1 MNDNYI
7 ELKQRRDLGE
17 IISTYFDFLKQNIKS
32 FTNVFIAYN
41 GIFIFLLLGASY
53 LMVTGFIGVFSSE
66 SGFGNSTE
74 TESNLLI
81 GLGFILFFMVFI
93 AVAALNYSLA
103 SSYIISYNKE
113 KKIIDNR
120 KDVWSIVVNNLGR
133 IILFILLLIVIYI
146 AYSIVNFIISIIPV
160 LGFFA
165 SVVLSLGISSWL
177 GISFMVML
185 SENKSPGDALGEGW
199 DLVKDNFWKCIG
211 SNFVLGILVGILILL
226 ILTIPGFIVGIYTY
240 HIVENGFDFENS
252 IVAKIIFTFGLC
264 ALLVV
269 MAYSQSLSQLVNGV
283 LYFSLH
289 EEKYNIHTR
298 EKIDQIGA
306 GE

>member
-120 KDVWSIVVNNLGR
+120 KDVWSIVINNLGR